1 MVSAWRWLFFSFFST
16 ARRKIPRTSSSTW
29 SSHSDQVH
37 FPFPSLRLVD
47 LQVEERKVGNVVPS
61 GQSPRRSPN
70 NISFLVIGMLVTA
83 RPPFVH
89 LFAWRLHPNTRNQ
102 AKGMLEVLRL
112 AHVNSEFESRVS
124 VRPSFRP
131 VGARAGR
138 RGPGTLVTVLQPNL
152 ILGSYR
158 EAILGTY
165 SLD

>member
-1 MVSAWRWLFFSFFST
+1 MGWLFFSFFST

-47 LQVEERKVGNVVPS
+47 LQVEERKEGNVVPS

-131 VGARAGR
+131 VGRYVTGRTLSKLRWRPRLKAKDHMLVLALR
-138 RGPGTLVTVLQPNL
+138 RG
-152 ILGSYR
+152 R
-158 EAILGTY
+158 
-165 SLD
+165 